1 VPRSP
6 RGVGRKPA
14 PTELLKLRGSFNP
27 TLHGLGRQFEPKP
40 LGDLDEPPP
49 DLTDSQEDIW
59 RYAIGHMPRGVMKKI
74 DRDMLRIWVEASDR
88 HNIARQMQ
96 AMLDQD
102 SRLKLLIKTPNGF
115 EASPYNDI
123 LDKTAKTMIRVAQEL
138 GFSPAAR
145 PRLKVDP
152 PPIEGTVAE
161 EPDLRTDPWAA
172 LALPDIDGPAT

>member
-1 VPRSP
+1 MARHP
-6 RGVGRKPA
+6 RGVGRKPK
-14 PTELLKLRGSFNP
+14 PTELLKLRGSYHP
-27 TLHGLGRQFEPKP
+27 TQHGLARQFEPKP
-40 LGDLDEPPP
+40 IGDLDEPPH

-59 RYAIGHMPRGVMKKI
+59 RYAVANMPRGVMKKI

-145 PRLKVDP
+145 PRIKADP
-152 PPIEGTVAE
+152 PPLDGKIV
-161 EPDLRTDPWAA
+161 EPDVGTDPWSLLSLESDARA
-172 LALPDIDGPAT
+172 PN